1 MIKSRF
7 LNTLGWRNCASGIIY
22 LSLARQQVKLKGR
35 NDFAPPPAPFHLINE
50 IRPTGDVK
58 LVGTSGEYTH
68 GPCPY

>member
-1 MIKSRF
+1 MIKNRF

-35 NDFAPPPAPFHLINE
+35 NDFAPPPLFHFINE